1 MKIRFQKIFS
11 QISALVVVLVL
22 RPWLQMEI
30 NVLWQI
36 LFQKR
41 QIMFSDFFNVVK
53 KRWLYFDNIAYKNEF
68 EAREK
73 LFFNFIQDFLV
84 YLCF

>member
-53 KRWLYFDNIAYKNEF
+53 KR
-68 EAREK
+68 
-73 LFFNFIQDFLV
+73 
-84 YLCF
+84 

>member
-1 MKIRFQKIFS
+1 MKINAQKDFS

-30 NVLWQI
+30 NILWQI

-41 QIMFSDFFNVVK
+41 HIML
-53 KRWLYFDNIAYKNEF
+53 R
-68 EAREK
+68 
-73 LFFNFIQDFLV
+73 DFLS
-84 YLCF
+84 L